1 MAHEDFDISYS
12 MSVVPFDHEAG
23 CTCGNVCLCTLPP
36 ALLAATSESRREANN
51 VAPTRGNC
59 NCEPPHTIRLD
70 EPCEYTVRRLHARK
84 EGEDFAFAAPPPD
97 DTADSAAYREAYARG
112 RSTQRATAHT
122 VAVALHQATTSHRKR
137 AEAVKLMEAKLAA
150 EKKRVIR
157 EVKRDRGRS
166 THLRLARLH
175 EKYRA
180 DFDVVIAAVQT
191 CGWSLLYAAPALRN
205 NREIVLEAVTEDGN
219 ALE

>member
-1 MAHEDFDISYS
+1 
-12 MSVVPFDHEAG
+12 
-23 CTCGNVCLCTLPP
+23 
-36 ALLAATSESRREANN
+36 
-51 VAPTRGNC
+51 
-59 NCEPPHTIRLD
+59 
-70 EPCEYTVRRLHARK
+70 
-84 EGEDFAFAAPPPD
+84 
-97 DTADSAAYREAYARG
+97 
-112 RSTQRATAHT
+112 
-122 VAVALHQATTSHRKR
+122 
-137 AEAVKLMEAKLAA
+137 MEAKLAA

-191 CGWSLLYAAPALRN
+191 CGWALLYAAPALRN
-205 NREIVLEAVTEDGN
+205 NRMIVLEAVTEDGN